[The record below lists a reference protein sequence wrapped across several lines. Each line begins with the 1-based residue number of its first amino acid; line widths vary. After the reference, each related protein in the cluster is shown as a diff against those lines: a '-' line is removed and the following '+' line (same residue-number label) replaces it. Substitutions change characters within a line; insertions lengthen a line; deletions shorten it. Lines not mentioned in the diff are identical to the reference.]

1 MIEALLG
8 KSLLGSSTV
17 DSATL
22 GAAQVGAAAAGED
35 FWLLAWVTLSLGL
48 GVVLLFFVWLRRDRA
63 GQKGIAP
70 AGVGQ
75 HASQGGGRITGR
87 RDARSEPT
95 TVPIAEA
102 DRTQAK
108 LLSSSPALA
117 SPQAE
122 EIERLGHGLK
132 EFAGEVENRLER
144 KLDRLERLV
153 LEADRVLQGLER
165 HAVAPASSPSA
176 LATPKH
182 LLREG
187 PTGKGP
193 TGKGPTG
200 EGPTPEVGSSG
211 ARGKKP
217 GRIRGKKAVVTG
229 TALGTG
235 GTAAD
240 PSSPREPKEPQAPAG
255 KSVSQPRKP
264 AVSAEKA
271 GLVVE
276 KPAASLDAAS
286 QREALEAI
294 TTSAREKVLLLGR
307 EGHAP
312 DAIAQEVRLRRGEV
326 DLILR
331 LQRTSERSIFPA

>member
-8 KSLLGSSTV
+8 KSLLGSGIV
-17 DSATL
+17 GSAAI
-22 GAAQVGAAAAGED
+22 GSAAIGED
-35 FWLLAWVTLSLGL
+35 FWLLALVTLSLGL
-48 GVVLLFFVWLRRDRA
+48 GVVLLFFVWLRRDR
-63 GQKGIAP
+63 
-70 AGVGQ
+70 VGKQ
-75 HASQGGGRITGR
+75 AIEHPGTEQDVSEQDVSEGSGWVAGR
-87 RDARSEPT
+87 RDARAEPT
-95 TVPIAEA
+95 TGPVAETG
-102 DRTQAK
+102 RTQAS
-108 LLSSSPALA
+108 LMSSSPALA

-122 EIERLGHGLK
+122 EIERLGQGLK

-165 HAVAPASSPSA
+165 HAAVPTSGPLAPA
-176 LATPKH
+176 TPEPV
-182 LLREG
+182 LRER
-187 PTGKGP
+187 PAS
-193 TGKGPTG
+193 
-200 EGPTPEVGSSG
+200 EIGSSG
-211 ARGKKP
+211 VSGKKS
-217 GRIRGKKAVVTG
+217 GRIGGKKAAVKG
-229 TALGTG
+229 TTLGIG
-235 GTAAD
+235 GRTAG
-240 PSSPREPKEPQAPAG
+240 PSSASEPNEAHAPAG
-255 KSVSQPRKP
+255 KSVSPARKP

-271 GLVVE
+271 GSVVE
-276 KPAASLDAAS
+276 KPAANLEAAS